1 VQEVLVMMVGVR
13 LILGQTGVILFS
25 IQLLALLA
33 VVVLDI
39 PVTPALLVVQAAAQA
54 EMVKALMVV
63 LVQQD
68 KVMMVA
74 IMMLLHAELVVA
86 VAVKDR

>member
-1 VQEVLVMMVGVR
+1 MMVGVR